1 MPPLFTPKD
10 KEEAATMTQPAVATE
25 YPIAAHKKSKWRKV
39 FQSYKYHY
47 LLLLPGLLY
56 FIIYKYLPMAG
67 IVIAFEDFKMTKG
80 MFASPWVGLKWFNML
95 FESPDFWRAFNNT
108 LIISFYKLIFN
119 FPAPVILSLMIN
131 EVMNSKVKKVI
142 QTIIYFPHFLSW
154 VVLGGIMFALF
165 APHAG
170 LLSILGLE
178 QSPLMGADTF
188 RSSLVLSQMWK
199 ETGWGTIIY
208 LAAMAGIN
216 PELYEAARMDG
227 ANRFHLARYITLP
240 ALVGTMIILFIL
252 RTGQI
257 LHAGFD
263 QVFILYNP
271 LVYNVGDILDTYV
284 YRVGLTSGRFSLAT
298 AAGLF
303 QSVVGLFLILF
314 TNWLAKRM
322 GGKGLW

>member
-1 MPPLFTPKD
+1 
-10 KEEAATMTQPAVATE
+10 MTQSSVTTE
-25 YPIAAHKKSKWRKV
+25 YAMTAHKKSKWRKV
-39 FQSYKYHY
+39 FQTYKYHY

-80 MFASPWVGLKWFNML
+80 MFASPWVGMKWFNML

-108 LIISFYKLIFN
+108 LIISFYKLVFN

-165 APHAG
+165 APQAG
-170 LLSILGLE
+170 LLSIFGLE

>member
-1 MPPLFTPKD
+1 MIQPQ
-10 KEEAATMTQPAVATE
+10 AAAERPA
-25 YPIAAHKKSKWRKV
+25 AARKPSKWRKA
-39 FQSYKYHY
+39 FSTYKYHY

-56 FIIYKYLPMAG
+56 FIIYKYLPIAG
-67 IVIAFEDFKMTKG
+67 IVIAFEDFKVSKG
-80 MFASPWVGLKWFNML
+80 MFGSEWAGMKWFDML
-95 FESPDFWRAFNNT
+95 FGSPDFWTAFTNT

-119 FPAPVILSLMIN
+119 FPAPVLLALMIN
-131 EVMNSKVKKVI
+131 EVMSSKLRRTF
-142 QTIIYFPHFLSW
+142 QTIVYFPHFLSW

-165 APHAG
+165 APQTG
-170 LLSILGLE
+170 LLSIFGID
-178 QSPLMGADTF
+178 QSPLMSESTF
-188 RSSLVLSQMWK
+188 RSTLVLSQMWK

-208 LAAMAGIN
+208 LAAITGIN

-227 ANRFHLARYITLP
+227 ANRFQLARYITLP
-240 ALVGTMIILFIL
+240 ALVGTMIILLIL
-252 RTGQI
+252 RTGEI

-271 LVYNVGDILDTYV
+271 LVYSVGDILDTYV

-303 QSVVGLFLILF
+303 QSAVSLLLILF